1 MTGWLTRRAFEALAL
16 LALGLFKLHGF
27 LRRAGNAV
35 AA

>member
-1 MTGWLTRRAFEALAL
+1 VSAWLTRRAFEALAL
-16 LALGLFKLHGF
+16 LALALFTLHGV

>member
-1 MTGWLTRRAFEALAL
+1 VTAWLTRRAFEALAL
-16 LALGLFKLHGF
+16 LALALLGLHRF